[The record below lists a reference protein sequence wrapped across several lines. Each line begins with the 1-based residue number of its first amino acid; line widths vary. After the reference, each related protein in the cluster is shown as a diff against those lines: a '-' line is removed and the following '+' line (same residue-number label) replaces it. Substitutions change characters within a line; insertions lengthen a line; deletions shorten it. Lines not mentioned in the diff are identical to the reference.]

1 MRFTFFG
8 GKPQKIEDRM
18 FSFIIRRMVQSLFVL
33 FTMSLIVFTLIN
45 LVGDPVDM
53 LVNPES
59 LPEEIE
65 RVRKDF
71 GLDQPVY
78 IQYWKFLVGAL
89 SGDLGN
95 SFIFGR
101 PALTLM
107 IERFP
112 ATLELATSALIIALT
127 IGLPLGIYAGLHPST
142 IRTRL
147 IMGGSILG
155 ISIPTFWLGLM
166 LIIFFSVLLGWLP
179 VSGRGDTAIF
189 LGIESSIFTLD
200 GLSHLILP
208 ATSLAFFKIAMVI
221 RLARSGT
228 VEIMSLDFIKFAKAR
243 GLNSLRIICSHL
255 LPNILIP
262 IITILAIEFG
272 TLIAFATVTETI
284 FAWPGLGKLLI
295 DAIINLDRPVVVAY
309 LLFVVTLFLILNL
322 IVDIL
327 YAALDP
333 RVRYKAKF

>member
-1 MRFTFFG
+1 
-8 GKPQKIEDRM
+8 M

-142 IRTRL
+142 IRTRI

-166 LIIFFSVLLGWLP
+166 FIIFFSVLLGWLP

>member
-1 MRFTFFG
+1 
-8 GKPQKIEDRM
+8 M

-78 IQYWKFLVGAL
+78 IQYWKFLAGAL

-142 IRTRL
+142 IRTRI

-327 YAALDP
+327 YAVLDP
-333 RVRYKAKF
+333 RVRYKAKI

>member
-1 MRFTFFG
+1 
-8 GKPQKIEDRM
+8 M

-142 IRTRL
+142 IRSRL

-228 VEIMSLDFIKFAKAR
+228 VEIKSLDFIKFAKAR

>member
-1 MRFTFFG
+1 ML
-8 GKPQKIEDRM
+8 
-18 FSFIIRRMVQSLFVL
+18 SFMTRRVVQSLFVL
-33 FTMSLIVFTLIN
+33 FAMSLIVFTLIN

-71 GLDQPVY
+71 GLDQPVH
-78 IQYWKFLVGAL
+78 IQYWKFLNGAL

-101 PALTLM
+101 PALTLI

-112 ATLELATSALIIALT
+112 ATFELATCALLIA
-127 IGLPLGIYAGLHPST
+127 ISFGLPLGIYAGLHPDKIGTKIITGS
-142 IRTRL
+142 
-147 IMGGSILG
+147 SILG

-166 LIIFFSVLLGWLP
+166 LIIVFSVLLGLLP

-189 LGIESSIFTLD
+189 FGIESSLFTLD
-200 GLSHLILP
+200 GLRHLVLP

-228 VEIMSLDFIKFAKAR
+228 ADIMSLDFIKFAKAR
-243 GLNSLRIICSHL
+243 GLTSFRIVYAHL

-295 DAIINLDRPVVVAY
+295 DAIVNLDRPIVVAY
-309 LLFVVTLFLILNL
+309 LLFVVSLFIVLNL

-327 YAALDP
+327 YAVLDP
-333 RVRYKAKF
+333 RIRYKTEI